1 MDVDEIADLNV
12 AMSTS
17 ESYENGSRMAEVAQ
31 VADASEGETVQKEG
45 EAGGAYNGEENE
57 QNINNTVKLLQTPND
72 RNVERIERER
82 SSTGSIMAAVVAVAM
97 ALGAVLFHK
106 AFRRRGKGKQRRIP
120 NLRNFIEQLDIRPTE
135 DAGTSLAGASV
146 VASDM
151 LAIAS
156 RAACKTDT
164 ASEATAKALQLL
176 QAAGAAIR
184 GRTKTE
190 ELHFGLL
197 GQEGSAFNPGAPES
211 IASGTASGVALAVAA
226 DAATIGLGIDHLSG
240 IRVQAACS
248 GLWGYRA
255 STTAGPKEGVAT
267 LAGPLDALGWITK
280 DPALLCKMGKAMQL
294 PGVVSKGDL
303 LQVIVAEDLFKAM
316 VQDPQQLLLR
326 ATYKA
331 ARAWAGH
338 EEVARGLMMNFLF
351 DACPAAHYFIQ
362 DEKDRV
368 DQRDI
373 MEGLRAAAAAVQA
386 AEFRSAYGHLLQ
398 QPQTAPAEVLDQL
411 RRANEVSEEA
421 VAQGRRVMEQAAE
434 QLREILR
441 EGNLLMLP
449 VLPSAPPD
457 RSAAPEQLAAFERA
471 ALQLSSIAAL
481 AGLPQVCIP
490 VHVPGQPPASVAV
503 VGLQRSDMRLLTAAE
518 KLGPMITD
526 AAVKLAAAQQ
536 QRIAAGAANG
546 NSADATPSP
555 TRPTANGTAKR
566 TTGNKPSTKSAAAVE
581 EAETHKA
588 AGNEFFKAGSYE
600 DAVKAY
606 SRAIELNPDNPVYY
620 SNRAMAYLQIMQ
632 FAEAEADC
640 DKALKREISV
650 KTLLRRGTARRGKHD
665 LEGARADFK
674 QVLSLEPKN
683 RQARSDL
690 MALKEEE
697 NALRAEAEKM
707 QAEATAEAAAATN
720 EDDVF
725 L

>member
-1 MDVDEIADLNV
+1 
-12 AMSTS
+12 
-17 ESYENGSRMAEVAQ
+17 MAEVAHI
-31 VADASEGETVQKEG
+31 ADAPEEETVRNDEVIG
-45 EAGGAYNGEENE
+45 SLYNGKGDG
-57 QNINNTVKLLQTPND
+57 QHVKNTVKVIRTAND
-72 RNVERIERER
+72 RNVGRIERER
-82 SSTGSIMAAVVAVAM
+82 SGTGPIMALVVAVAV
-97 ALGAVLFHK
+97 ALGAVLYHK
-106 AFRRRGKGKQRRIP
+106 AFKRRGKGKQRRIP
-120 NLRNFIEQLDIRPTE
+120 NLRNYIEQLDIRPAE
-135 DAGTSLAGASV
+135 DAGTSLAGDSV

-151 LAIAS
+151 LAIAG
-156 RAACKTDT
+156 RAARYNDV
-164 ASEATAKALQLL
+164 ASEAANAKDTAKALQLL
-176 QAAGAAIR
+176 KAAGAAIR

-190 ELHFGLL
+190 ELYFGLL
-197 GQEGSAFNPGAPES
+197 GQEGSAFNPGSPES

-255 STTAGPKEGVAT
+255 STNAGPKEGVAS

-280 DPALLCKMGKAMQL
+280 DPALLCKVGKAMQL

-303 LQVIVAEDLFKAM
+303 LQVIVAEDLFKAI

-338 EEVARGLMMNFLF
+338 EEVARGLMMYFLF

-362 DEKDRV
+362 DEKDRAH
-368 DQRDI
+368 QQNI

-386 AEFRSAYGHLLQ
+386 AGFRSAYGHLLQ
-398 QPQTAPAEVLDQL
+398 QPQTAPAEILDQL

-457 RSAAPEQLAAFERA
+457 RSAAPEELAAFERA
-471 ALQLSSIAAL
+471 ALQLSSIATL

-536 QRIAAGAANG
+536 RSAAGAANE
-546 NSADATPSP
+546 NSTSATPSP

-566 TTGNKPSTKSAAAVE
+566 AAGNKPSAKSTAKVE

-665 LEGARADFK
+665 LEGARSDFK
-674 QVLSLEPKN
+674 QALSLEPKN

-707 QAEATAEAAAATN
+707 QAEATAGDAAVTN